1 MCPAQ
6 LPDELADLDDLCRVQ
21 ADRRLVQ
28 NDEPGTAQ
36 QCLCNAHP
44 LLVALGKAADEPG
57 QNGFQ
62 PGTAGSPA
70 HLLLPFRLFHTLQLG
85 GKGQVLLHRHFR
97 VKGRLFGQ
105 IAHTG
110 LGGIGLLG
118 QRVPC
123 HRHLPTGGREIA
135 GEDVHNGGFARAVGP
150 QQTTDLAIC
159 HGKRDIVH
167 GKMIAVLFGEMRNFD
182 HVHNAPF

>member
-1 MCPAQ
+1 MKEAAEFPLENSCHSESSSPVASSGFTIGQFQNTSSRLSPLEVSSSRLPAAARCPLERIRICWQTACTSLEDMAGQDDRMRPAQ

-44 LLVALGKAADEPG
+44 LLVALGKAADELG

-70 HLLLPFRLFHTLQLG
+70 HLFLSICLFTPFSSAAKVRYSCTVISG
-85 GKGQVLLHRHFR
+85 
-97 VKGRLFGQ
+97 
-105 IAHTG
+105 
-110 LGGIGLLG
+110 
-118 QRVPC
+118 
-123 HRHLPTGGREIA
+123 
-135 GEDVHNGGFARAVGP
+135 
-150 QQTTDLAIC
+150 
-159 HGKRDIVH
+159 
-167 GKMIAVLFGEMRNFD
+167 
-182 HVHNAPF
+182 

>member
-1 MCPAQ
+1 MSRGRTASSP
-6 LPDELADLDDLCRVQ
+6 V
-21 ADRRLVQ
+21 RR
-28 NDEPGTAQ
+28 
-36 QCLCNAHP
+36 
-44 LLVALGKAADEPG
+44 
-57 QNGFQ
+57 
-62 PGTAGSPA
+62 A
-70 HLLLPFRLFHTLQLG
+70 HLLLPFCLFHTLQLG
-85 GKGQVLLHRHFR
+85 GKGQVLLHRHLR

-167 GKMIAVLFGEMRNFD
+167 GKMIAILFGEMRNFD

>member
-1 MCPAQ
+1 MTCAGSRPT
-6 LPDELADLDDLCRVQ
+6 VGF
-21 ADRRLVQ
+21 VQ
-28 NDEPGTAQ
+28 NNEPRTSQ
-36 QCLCNAHP
+36 QRLRHAHP
-44 LLVALGKAADEPG
+44 LAVALREAADEPG
-57 QNGFQ
+57 QDIFQ
-62 PGTAGSPA
+62 TGTVGGRL
-70 HLLLPFRLFHTLQLG
+70 HLRRAVCFLDAFQFG
-85 GKGQVLLHRHFR
+85 GKVEIFGHRHLR

-135 GEDVHNGGFARAVGP
+135 GEDIHNGGFARAVGP

-167 GKMIAVLFGEMRNFD
+167 GKMIAILFGEMRNFD